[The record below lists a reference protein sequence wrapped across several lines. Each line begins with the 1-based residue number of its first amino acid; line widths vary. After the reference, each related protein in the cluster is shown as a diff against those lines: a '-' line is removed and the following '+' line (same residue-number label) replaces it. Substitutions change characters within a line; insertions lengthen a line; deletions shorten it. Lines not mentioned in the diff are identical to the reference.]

1 MSNERVTCVVL
12 IGYGLS
18 LEGVAG
24 VDQGGPSGEGGAQA
38 EFEEETRELL
48 KCRY

>member
-1 MSNERVTCVVL
+1 MTNERVTCAVFM
-12 IGYGLS
+12 GCGLS

-24 VDQGGPSGEGGAQA
+24 IDQGDPPGEGCAQT

-48 KCRY
+48 K